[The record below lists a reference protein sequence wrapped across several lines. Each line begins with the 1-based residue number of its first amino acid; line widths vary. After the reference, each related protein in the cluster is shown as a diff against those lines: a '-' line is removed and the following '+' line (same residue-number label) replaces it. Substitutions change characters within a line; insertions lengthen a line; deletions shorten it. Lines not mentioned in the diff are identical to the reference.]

1 MIADYDIEGSDLGYR
16 WNAKHGHKSL
26 FPFGHG
32 LSFTSFQTSGLKM
45 SGLTAN
51 FTVTNTGKREGATVA
66 QLYMTANQAG
76 PQQRLAGFAR
86 VDLKPGESQRVSIS
100 VDPRIVAEYME
111 NGWEISAGTYKFVL
125 GDSAEV
131 LGLPALVKLP
141 GRKIKP

>member
-1 MIADYDIEGSDLGYR
+1 
-16 WNAKHGHKSL
+16 
-26 FPFGHG
+26 
-32 LSFTSFQTSGLKM
+32 M

-66 QLYMTANQAG
+66 QLYMTANPAG

-111 NGWEISAGTYKFVL
+111 NGWEISAGNYKFVL
-125 GDSAEV
+125 GDSAEA

-141 GRKIKP
+141 GQKIKP